1 MLTGFSIQY
10 TVSPN
15 ILESILQM
23 LDTQAFHGTL
33 RKTVLNNA
41 AFRSILP
48 TDCALP
54 QDLRIKL
61 QLLDLANLIISSYM
75 QLILYTQS
83 EFKNSAATNG
93 QSQHHLHSTPH
104 LNNTSANAHL
114 SNIIPKFMD
123 LCTMAKEKVSVARW
137 VDITAQFLMQAAAEE
152 YHRYGNGSLE
162 TFNKCLSWEPKDNSQ
177 ALAWKQA
184 SAKYVDCLKTQRRT
198 LLDVHLETTSSE
210 KSLRRLESTVVDFL
224 LDLMRTLDPP
234 VLVQLERG
242 QLGGLSRAETEQLK
256 NQVGLR

>member
-1 MLTGFSIQY
+1 
-10 TVSPN
+10 
-15 ILESILQM
+15 
-23 LDTQAFHGTL
+23 
-33 RKTVLNNA
+33 
-41 AFRSILP
+41 
-48 TDCALP
+48 
-54 QDLRIKL
+54 
-61 QLLDLANLIISSYM
+61 M

-93 QSQHHLHSTPH
+93 QSQHHIHSTPH

-123 LCTMAKEKVSVARW
+123 LCTMAKEKVSVTRW

-184 SAKYVDCLKTQRRT
+184 SAKYVDCLKSQRRT
-198 LLDVHLETTSSE
+198 LLDAHLETTSDE
-210 KSLRRLESTVVDFL
+210 KSLRRLESSVIDFL

-256 NQVGLR
+256 NHVGL